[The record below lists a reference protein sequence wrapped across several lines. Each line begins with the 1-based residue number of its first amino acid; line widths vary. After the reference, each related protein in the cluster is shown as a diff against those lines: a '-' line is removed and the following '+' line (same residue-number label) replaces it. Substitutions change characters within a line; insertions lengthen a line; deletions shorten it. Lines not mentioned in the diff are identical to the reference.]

1 MNEWLGE
8 NSLVVMIAALAVT
21 GIVLILLVL
30 VIVLFVKQRK
40 LLKKYEAFM
49 GGEDGKTLEEE
60 VLRRFK
66 EIQDLKEEQLEI
78 QNHLKKIDE
87 TLLITYQ
94 KVGIVKYNAFQ
105 ETGGKLSFALAML
118 NDTNDG
124 FVMNSMHSSREG
136 CYTYVKEIIKGESF
150 VVLSSEEQEAL
161 DRALETKNYMG

>member
-8 NSLVVMIAALAVT
+8 NSVIVLIAALALIGV
-21 GIVLILLVL
+21 VLVLLVL

-40 LLKKYEAFM
+40 LIKKYEAFM

-66 EIQDLKEEQLEI
+66 EIQELKEEQSEI

>member
-66 EIQDLKEEQLEI
+66 EIQELKEEQLEI

-87 TLLITYQ
+87 TLVITYQ

-105 ETGGKLSFALAML
+105 ETGGKLSFTLAML
-118 NDTNDG
+118 NDANDG